1 MFNVHNG
8 GGKMKSSHYDV
19 IIIGS
24 GIGGLTSGALMAKH
38 GRNVLILEQHSKPG
52 GYVTSYTR
60 QGFLFDV
67 VHVIG
72 GLKKGAPIQRI
83 FSHLGVDR
91 RIDFI
96 EVEKVFRFIYPDR
109 TVDFHSDPAAYEQEL
124 IRHFPHEARNIERY
138 FRVQEKIWHEI
149 LDSDYNPN
157 VLQLMTY
164 PIRFPNLV
172 RYQNKTFEEF
182 LTGFFKDAQIREV
195 LGSGWGYLGLTNPRI
210 SALYMVG
217 MCMSYHAG
225 GAWHPR
231 GGYQGLSD
239 ALADCF
245 REQGGTLR
253 LRSGVKKIIIEKNR
267 AVGVELI
274 NGERIRAA
282 SVVSNADTK
291 KTFLQLVGE
300 EQTGS
305 KFSDSVKAL
314 QQSVSG
320 FVVHLGVKMDI
331 AEELHCGCNMFFP
344 AYGTA
349 ENNFRLAE
357 SGEIEMSPDRLGFGL
372 SVSSLKDPSLA
383 PEGCHALD
391 IIYMP
396 APYHFQNT
404 WMSGDKQAYT
414 TLKER
419 ISENLILAAERYI
432 PGISKNIVVK
442 DINTPLTYER
452 YTAATE
458 GGWYDMACTPGQSL
472 LNRRLKR
479 MPIKG
484 LYLTGAKNFPGPGM
498 FGAIQSGLFT
508 ADGILGNILTKGK
521 YVLNI

>member
-1 MFNVHNG
+1 
-8 GGKMKSSHYDV
+8 MKSSHYDV

-24 GIGGLTSGALMAKH
+24 GIGGLTCGALLAKH
-38 GRNVLILEQHSKPG
+38 GRNVLMLEQHSKPG
-52 GYVTSYTR
+52 GYVTSYSR

-67 VHVIG
+67 VHLIG
-72 GLKKGAPIQRI
+72 GLKKGAPVERV

-91 RIDFI
+91 SIDFI

-109 TVDFHSDPAAYEQEL
+109 TVEFHSDPAAYRQEL
-124 IRHFPHEARNIERY
+124 IRHFPHEADNIERY
-138 FRVQEKIWHEI
+138 FRVQEKIWNEI
-149 LDSDYNPN
+149 LDSDYDPN
-157 VLQLMTY
+157 ILQLMTY

-172 RYQNKTFEEF
+172 RYQNKTFGEF
-182 LTGFFKDAQIREV
+182 LAGFFKDAQIREV
-195 LGSGWGYLGLTNPRI
+195 LGSGWGYLGLNNSRV

-217 MCMSYHAG
+217 MCMSYQAG
-225 GAWHPR
+225 GAWYPR

-239 ALADCF
+239 ALTDCF

-253 LRSGVKKIIIEKNR
+253 LKSGVKKIIIENNR
-267 AVGVELI
+267 AAGVELV
-274 NGERIRAA
+274 NGERIRAT

-300 EQTGS
+300 EQTGR
-305 KFSDSVKAL
+305 KFADSVKAL

-331 AEELHCGCNMFFP
+331 AEELHCGCNMCFP

-349 ENNFRLAE
+349 ENHFRLAAR
-357 SGEIEMSPDRLGFGL
+357 GEIDMSPGRFGFGL
-372 SVSSLKDPSLA
+372 SVSSLKDPALT

-404 WMSGDKQAYT
+404 WMPGDKQAYT
-414 TLKER
+414 ALKER
-419 ISENLILAAERYI
+419 IAENLILAAEAYI
-432 PGISKNIVVK
+432 PGISKHIVVK
-442 DINTPLTYER
+442 DVNTPLTYER

-472 LNRRLKR
+472 LNRRLRK
-479 MPIKG
+479 MPLKG

-508 ADGILGNILTKGK
+508 ADGILGNILTRGK
-521 YVLNI
+521 YLLNLQEDKA